1 MGWIDQWLRHEALK
15 AGGKDL
21 GMHQWLCHEA
31 LKAGGKDL
39 GMDRSVAPP

>member
-1 MGWIDQWLRHEALK
+1 MDQWLHHEALK

-39 GMDRSVAPP
+39 GMDGSVAPP